1 MAMTWAEFR
10 AGADALVSLQQRLH
24 ADDHDLHSSSNWRW
38 ENAPA
43 GHALHRILPGW
54 GFLVSANNVRH
65 CVAPVHAVDVH
76 DSASDDDDDVALA
89 PQPTDKV
96 LVDYHVVYSLTYA
109 APTLYLRATT
119 PDGRPVP
126 TSTVRAQVHAAANRC
141 TSIINVD
148 HFISQDE
155 HPVLST
161 PCYMLHPCETASC
174 LKLLLATR
182 PTASSPLAT
191 LLAWLSLVQP
201 VTQMKETLTTS
212 IL

>member
-1 MAMTWAEFR
+1 MAMTWTEFR
-10 AGADALVSLQQRLH
+10 AGADALLGLQQRLH
-24 ADDHDLHSSSNWRW
+24 ADGHDRLSCWNWRW

-65 CVAPVHAVDVH
+65 CSAPAHAADAC
-76 DSASDDDDDVALA
+76 DSASDDDDVVALA
-89 PQPTDKV
+89 PQPTDIV
-96 LVDYHVVYSLTYA
+96 LVDYHVVYSPTYA

-141 TSIINVD
+141 ASIVDVD

-155 HPVLST
+155 HPVRST

-174 LKLLLATR
+174 LRLLLADR
-182 PTASSPLAT
+182 PTASPLET

-201 VTQMKETLTTS
+201 VTQIEHIKHS
-212 IL
+212 YD